1 MHVYLSFSIR
11 IMDIH
16 ILKEFEYLFSSWQ
29 EEIELHLKFHH
40 LVALELTQILC
51 THLVS
56 QGTRTACPRCS
67 SRCDFCHHNSFL

>member
-29 EEIELHLKFHH
+29 EEIELHLKFH
-40 LVALELTQILC
+40 LVALELIQILC